1 VLVEWSNQA
10 ACLSAEPDLFFPVG
24 TTGGAL
30 DDISAAKGVC
40 ARCLVLAECRDYAL
54 RTRQPFGV
62 WGGLDEEE
70 RKALWVDSAA
80 RAFA

>member
-1 VLVEWSNQA
+1 MEWSNQA
-10 ACLSAEPDLFFPVG
+10 ACLSAEPELFFPIG

-30 DDISAAKGVC
+30 DDIGAAKAVC
-40 ARCLVLAECRDYAL
+40 ARCGVLSECRDYAL

-70 RKALWVDSAA
+70 RKAVWAGQPVGALV
-80 RAFA
+80 